1 MLELISAN
9 NFSKYNQQQTKI
21 TEHMGKGGTVSQ
33 GEERGKWKERATGG
47 RRRGEVMRNEK
58 GRELEPVSYVSEHQD
73 RQPRRAPGNE
83 ARGGPAP
90 LRPCP
95 QRERRAT
102 GSNEH
107 SARRMQ
113 RLLLWATRFYKL
125 TSTCNVLHLQI
136 FILFLTFQI
145 TQ

>member
-1 MLELISAN
+1 MR
-9 NFSKYNQQQTKI
+9 K
-21 TEHMGKGGTVSQ
+21 
-33 GEERGKWKERATGG
+33 EE
-47 RRRGEVMRNEK
+47 
-58 GRELEPVSYVSEHQD
+58 GRELEPVSYFSEHQD

-83 ARGGPAP
+83 AQGGTAP

-107 SARRMQ
+107 SAGRMQ

-125 TSTCNVLHLQI
+125 MSTCNVLHLQI
-136 FILFLTFQI
+136 FILSLTFQI